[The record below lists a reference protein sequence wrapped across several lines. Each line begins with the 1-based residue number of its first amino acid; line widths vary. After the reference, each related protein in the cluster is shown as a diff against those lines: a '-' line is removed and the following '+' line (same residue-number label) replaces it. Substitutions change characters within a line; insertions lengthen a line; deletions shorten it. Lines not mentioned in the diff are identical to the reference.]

1 MPIAVATIA
10 ALGRKRQTKDY
21 RTLRDTLRGLMKR
34 SERTRESAALSTAA
48 LARALLDSWT
58 TILPVYPFHRK
69 VLEIAAHR
77 LTHRRKEPLFTKP
90 TENAESF

>member
-48 LARALLDSWT
+48 LARAFMDSCT
-58 TILPVYPFHRK
+58 TFLPVDPFHWK
-69 VLEIAAHR
+69 ALEIAAHR
-77 LTHRRKEPLFTKP
+77 LTYRRKESLFAKP
-90 TENAESF
+90 TENAEPF